1 MICLFAAKATFSLK
15 NTTTGLLIALSQSL
29 RNPYAIKVI
38 FSLNPLPADDAL
50 RDELIISD
58 KSTLA
63 ELKRVN
69 SLVIY

>member
-1 MICLFAAKATFSLK
+1 MFLCYLRQTTFSLK

>member
-1 MICLFAAKATFSLK
+1 MANI
-15 NTTTGLLIALSQSL
+15 QV
-29 RNPYAIKVI
+29 RV
-38 FSLNPLPADDAL
+38 DDAL